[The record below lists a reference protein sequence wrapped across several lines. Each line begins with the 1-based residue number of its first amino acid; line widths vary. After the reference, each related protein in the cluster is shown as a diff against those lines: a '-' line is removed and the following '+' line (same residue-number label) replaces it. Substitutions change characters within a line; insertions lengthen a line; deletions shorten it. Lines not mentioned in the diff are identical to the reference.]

1 MALRMFRTPVDTPA
15 KIVAIMAKSDKVS
28 LANMNNPVDT
38 MVPKIPVALL
48 VPMLL
53 SIDIFK

>member
-1 MALRMFRTPVDTPA
+1 MFRTPVDTPA